1 MGPPRVE
8 PIGLQLARTAKA
20 VSRAFDSALAEVG
33 GTLPIWSVLVSLK
46 GEQHGAQRQIAAAIG
61 VEGPTLTHHLN
72 RLERD
77 GLVSRTRDP
86 DNRRVQRVRL
96 TEAGEA
102 AFGRMLG
109 AVRAFDRR
117 LRAGL
122 TEQQQADLVQIL
134 AQLRDNVEI
143 AEGELA

>member
-1 MGPPRVE
+1 MGPPRLE
-8 PIGLQLARTAKA
+8 PIGLQLARTSKA

-72 RLERD
+72 RLELQ

-86 DNRRVQRVRL
+86 DNRRVQRVQL

-122 TEQQQADLVQIL
+122 TEQQQAALVQIL
-134 AQLRDNVEI
+134 ARLRENVEI
-143 AEGELA
+143 SEGEPE

>member
-1 MGPPRVE
+1 MGPPPTE
-8 PIGLQLARTAKA
+8 PIGLQLARTSKT

-33 GTLPIWSVLVSLK
+33 GSLPIWSILVSLK

-72 RLERD
+72 RLELQ

-86 DNRRVQRVRL
+86 DNRRVQRVAL

-109 AVRAFDRR
+109 AVRTFDRR

-122 TEQQQADLVQIL
+122 TDQQQAALVQIL
-134 AQLRDNVEI
+134 AQLRQNV
-143 AEGELA
+143 AKSEGELE

>member
-1 MGPPRVE
+1 MGPPRTE
-8 PIGLQLARTAKA
+8 PIGLHLARTSKT

-33 GTLPIWSVLVSLK
+33 GTLAIWSVLVSLK

-86 DNRRVQRVRL
+86 DNRRVQRVQL

-102 AFGRMLG
+102 AFTRMLG

-122 TEQQQADLVQIL
+122 TEQQQADLVRTL
-134 AQLRDNVEI
+134 AQLRENVEI
-143 AEGELA
+143 SEGELE

>member
-1 MGPPRVE
+1 MGPPSVE
-8 PIGLQLARTAKA
+8 PIGLQLARTSKA

-77 GLVSRTRDP
+77 GLVSRTRNP

-96 TEAGEA
+96 TDAGEA
-102 AFGRMLG
+102 AFGRML
-109 AVRAFDRR
+109 AVVRAFDRR

-122 TEQQQADLVQIL
+122 PEQQQADLVQIL
-134 AQLRDNVEI
+134 AQLRDNVETS
-143 AEGELA
+143 EGELA

>member
-8 PIGLQLARTAKA
+8 PIGLQLARTSKA

-33 GTLPIWSVLVSLK
+33 GTLPIWSILVSLK

-77 GLVSRTRDP
+77 GLVSRTRNP
-86 DNRRVQRVRL
+86 DNRRVQRVQL

-122 TEQQQADLVQIL
+122 TEQQQTALVQIL
-134 AQLRDNVEI
+134 AQLRDNLETS
-143 AEGELA
+143 EGELE

>member
-1 MGPPRVE
+1 MGPPRSE
-8 PIGLQLARTAKA
+8 PIGLQLARTSKA

-33 GTLPIWSVLVSLK
+33 GSLPIWSILVSLK

-72 RLERD
+72 RLELQ

-86 DNRRVQRVRL
+86 DNRRVQRVQL

-122 TEQQQADLVQIL
+122 TDQQQAALVQIL
-134 AQLRDNVEI
+134 VQLRQNV
-143 AEGELA
+143 AKSEGELE